1 MNVCTVVADDRR
13 EKLGLADKVNY
24 LRTICAACALT
35 PALALAQG
43 SEVVGVDVQKLANAV
58 LAVMGFTVT
67 PDVTTGSLSIF
78 NQETGNPDFKQGSVG
93 GGFTV
98 SKSRPLYLEGNAAYA
113 RYDPTFVLSGR
124 PTEESV
130 SVNWESVSVSG
141 GIGWDFALAA
151 AGWTLRPIF
160 NLSLGRVTSSAD
172 GGGFLASR
180 SGAESEF
187 LGDGELNAFGLGG
200 SLMLDYERYRPENEI
215 DLELRYSN
223 IYLQSYDSS
232 AAVEGHASSQS
243 VSAWARW
250 RAPTGVHAFEL
261 PLRYVLEYAYTR
273 FLGDLEGVMGF
284 EDIHSFGIGLE
295 LDSSKRDIVVTR
307 TRLLARYKVG
317 NNVDGWA
324 VGLAVSF

>member
-1 MNVCTVVADDRR
+1 V
-13 EKLGLADKVNY
+13 L
-24 LRTICAACALT
+24 CAACALT
-35 PALALAQG
+35 PALALAQDSG
-43 SEVVGVDVQKLANAV
+43 VVGVDLQKLANAV

-78 NQETGNPDFKQGSVG
+78 NQETGNPNFRQGSVG
-93 GGFTV
+93 GGFTI
-98 SKSRPLYLEGNAAYA
+98 SKSLPLYLEGTAAYA

-124 PTEESV
+124 PAEESV
-130 SVNWESVSVSG
+130 AVKWESASVSG
-141 GIGWDFALAA
+141 GIGWDFPLAA

-160 NLSLGRVTSSAD
+160 NLSLGRVTSS
-172 GGGFLASR
+172 
-180 SGAESEF
+180 GANGPAPGNGDAAF

-200 SLMLDYERYRPENEI
+200 SIMLDYERYRPENEI

-223 IYLQSYDSS
+223 IYLQSFDSS
-232 AAVEGHASSQS
+232 PVVEGHASAQS
-243 VSAWARW
+243 VSLWARW
-250 RAPTGVHAFEL
+250 RAPTGMHVVEL

-295 LDSSKRDIVVTR
+295 LDSSKHDIVVTR

-317 NNVDGWA
+317 NNIEGWA
-324 VGLAVSF
+324 IGLAVSF

>member
-1 MNVCTVVADDRR
+1 
-13 EKLGLADKVNY
+13 

-35 PALALAQG
+35 PALALGQDAG
-43 SEVVGVDVQKLANAV
+43 VVGVDLQKLANAV

-78 NQETGNPDFKQGSVG
+78 NQETGNPHFKQGSVG

-98 SKSRPLYLEGNAAYA
+98 SKTHPLYLEGTAAYA
-113 RYDPTFVLSGR
+113 RYDPTFVLGT
-124 PTEESV
+124 PQLEQAV
-130 SVNWESVSVSG
+130 QVNWESVSVSG
-141 GIGWDFALAA
+141 GVGWDFPLAT

-160 NLSLGRVTSSAD
+160 NLSLGRVTSSGAD

-187 LGDGELNAFGLGG
+187 LSDGELNAFGLGG
-200 SLMLDYERYRPENEI
+200 SVMLDYERYRPENEI

-232 AAVEGHASSQS
+232 VAVEGHASAQS
-243 VSAWARW
+243 VSLWSRW
-250 RAPTGVHAFEL
+250 RAPSGVNVFEL

-295 LDSSKRDIVVTR
+295 LDSSKHDIFVTR
-307 TRLLARYKVG
+307 TRLVARYKVG

>member
-1 MNVCTVVADDRR
+1 MRALCT
-13 EKLGLADKVNY
+13 
-24 LRTICAACALT
+24 ACALW
-35 PALALAQG
+35 PALALAQDSG
-43 SEVVGVDVQKLANAV
+43 VVGVDVQKLANAV

-93 GGFTV
+93 GGFTI
-98 SKSRPLYLEGNAAYA
+98 SKSLPLYLEGTAAYA
-113 RYDPTFVLSGR
+113 RYDPTFVLGT
-124 PTEESV
+124 PHVEQAVQVT
-130 SVNWESVSVSG
+130 WESVSLSG
-141 GIGWDFALAA
+141 GIGWDFPLPA

-160 NLSLGRVTSSAD
+160 NLSLGRVTSSGAD

-180 SGAESEF
+180 SGADSEF

-200 SLMLDYERYRPENEI
+200 SIMLDYERYRPENEI

-232 AAVEGHASSQS
+232 AAVEGHASAQS

-250 RAPTGVHAFEL
+250 RAPTGTQVFEL

-284 EDIHSFGIGLE
+284 EDIHSFGVGLE

>member
-1 MNVCTVVADDRR
+1 
-13 EKLGLADKVNY
+13 
-24 LRTICAACALT
+24 
-35 PALALAQG
+35 
-43 SEVVGVDVQKLANAV
+43 VGVDLQKLANAV

-78 NQETGNPDFKQGSVG
+78 NQETGNPHFKQGSVG

-98 SKSRPLYLEGNAAYA
+98 SKTHPLYLEGTAAYA
-113 RYDPTFVLSGR
+113 RYDPTFVLGT
-124 PTEESV
+124 PQLEQAV
-130 SVNWESVSVSG
+130 QVNWESVSVSG
-141 GIGWDFALAA
+141 GVGWDFPLAT

-160 NLSLGRVTSSAD
+160 NLSLGRVTSSGAD

-187 LGDGELNAFGLGG
+187 LSDGELNAFGLGG
-200 SLMLDYERYRPENEI
+200 SVMLDYERYRPENEI

-232 AAVEGHASSQS
+232 VAVEGHASAQS
-243 VSAWARW
+243 VSLWSRW
-250 RAPTGVHAFEL
+250 RAPSGVNVFEL

-295 LDSSKRDIVVTR
+295 LDSSKHDIFVTR
-307 TRLLARYKVG
+307 TRLVARYKVG

>member
-1 MNVCTVVADDRR
+1 MLINS
-13 EKLGLADKVNY
+13 NY
-24 LRTICAACALT
+24 KPAALRALCAACALN
-35 PALALAQG
+35 PALALAQDSG
-43 SEVVGVDVQKLANAV
+43 VVGVDVQKLANAV

-98 SKSRPLYLEGNAAYA
+98 SKSLPLYLEGTAAYA
-113 RYDPTFVLSGR
+113 RYDPTFVVSSR
-124 PTEESV
+124 QAEEAV
-130 SVNWESVSVSG
+130 SVNWESISVSG

-151 AGWTLRPIF
+151 GGWTLRPIF
-160 NLSLGRVTSSAD
+160 NLSLGRVSSSSRD
-172 GGGFLASR
+172 GGRFLAPQ
-180 SGAESEF
+180 SGAESDF
-187 LGDGELNAFGLGG
+187 LPDGELNAFGLGG

-223 IYLQSYDSS
+223 IYLQSFDSS
-232 AAVEGHASSQS
+232 VAVEGHASARSLS
-243 VSAWARW
+243 VWSRW
-250 RAPTGVHAFEL
+250 RAPTGRHVFEL

-284 EDIHSFGIGLE
+284 EDIHSFGVGLE

-317 NNVDGWA
+317 NNVEGWA

>member
-1 MNVCTVVADDRR
+1 LLINS
-13 EKLGLADKVNY
+13 NY
-24 LRTICAACALT
+24 KPASLRALCAACALT
-35 PALALAQG
+35 PALALAQDSG
-43 SEVVGVDVQKLANAV
+43 VVGVDIQKLANAV

-98 SKSRPLYLEGNAAYA
+98 SKSLPLYLEGTAAYA
-113 RYDPTFVLSGR
+113 RYDPTFVVRSR
-124 PTEESV
+124 QAEEAV
-130 SVNWESVSVSG
+130 SVTWESISVSG
-141 GIGWDFALAA
+141 GIGWDFPLAT

-160 NLSLGRVTSSAD
+160 NLSLGRVSSSGRD
-172 GGGFLASR
+172 GERFFAPQ

-200 SLMLDYERYRPENEI
+200 SLMLDYERYRPQNEI

-223 IYLQSYDSS
+223 IYLQSFDSA
-232 AAVEGHASSQS
+232 AAVEGHASAQS
-243 VSAWARW
+243 LSVWSRW
-250 RAPTGVHAFEL
+250 RAPTGMHVFEL

-284 EDIHSFGIGLE
+284 EDIHSFGVGLE

-317 NNVDGWA
+317 NNVEGWA